1 MEVILIKDVK
11 GYGKAGTLVKVS
23 DGYARNKL
31 IPAKEAI
38 EVTPANKKALEREK
52 AAQEA
57 KRQADLAAAIGV
69 DATVLETTISTWN
82 TAVTNQKDEEFGRN
96 AFKNT
101 LDETYYAVKINPG
114 IHHCMGGVV
123 INTNTEVLDTNGNAI
138 ANLFAAGEVTGGVH
152 GANRLGGNAVADIV
166 VFGRIAGAAAAANAE

>member
-38 EVTPANKKALEREK
+38 EATPANKKALEREK

-57 KRQADLAAAIGV
+57 KRQQDLAAAKEQK
-69 DATVLETTISTWN
+69 AKLESMTLTLKTKAGEGGRLFGAI
-82 TAVTNQKDEEFGRN
+82 TNKDIAEEFKKQTGMDIDKKK
-96 AFKNT
+96 FI
-101 LDETYYAVKINPG
+101 LDAPIKSVGEFTIDVKLFTDVTAKCKIN
-114 IHHCMGGVV
+114 VV
-123 INTNTEVLDTNGNAI
+123 A
-138 ANLFAAGEVTGGVH
+138 
-152 GANRLGGNAVADIV
+152 
-166 VFGRIAGAAAAANAE
+166 

>member
-38 EVTPANKKALEREK
+38 EATPANKKALEREK

-57 KRQADLAAAIGV
+57 KRQADLAAAKEQK
-69 DATVLETTISTWN
+69 AKLESMTLTLKTKAGEGGRLFGAI
-82 TAVTNQKDEEFGRN
+82 TNKDIAEEFKKQTGMDIDKKK
-96 AFKNT
+96 F
-101 LDETYYAVKINPG
+101 
-114 IHHCMGGVV
+114 
-123 INTNTEVLDTNGNAI
+123 VLD
-138 ANLFAAGEVTGGVH
+138 AARHSHQKSIG
-152 GANRLGGNAVADIV
+152 
-166 VFGRIAGAAAAANAE
+166 

>member
-38 EVTPANKKALEREK
+38 EATPANKKALEREK

-57 KRQADLAAAIGV
+57 KRQADLAAAKEQK
-69 DATVLETTISTWN
+69 AKMESMTLVLKTKAGEGGRLFGAI
-82 TAVTNQKDEEFGRN
+82 TNKDIAEEFKKQTGMDIDKKK
-96 AFKNT
+96 F
-101 LDETYYAVKINPG
+101 
-114 IHHCMGGVV
+114 
-123 INTNTEVLDTNGNAI
+123 VLDAPIKSVGEFTI
-138 ANLFAAGEVTGGVH
+138 DVKLFTDV
-152 GANRLGGNAVADIV
+152 VAKCKVNV
-166 VFGRIAGAAAAANAE
+166 VA

>member
-38 EVTPANKKALEREK
+38 EATPANKKALEREK

-57 KRQADLAAAIGV
+57 KRQADLAAAKEQK
-69 DATVLETTISTWN
+69 AKLESMTLVLKTKAGEGGRLFGAI
-82 TAVTNQKDEEFGRN
+82 TNKDIAEEFKKQTGMDIDKKK
-96 AFKNT
+96 F
-101 LDETYYAVKINPG
+101 
-114 IHHCMGGVV
+114 
-123 INTNTEVLDTNGNAI
+123 VLDAPIKSVGEFTI
-138 ANLFAAGEVTGGVH
+138 DVKLFTDV
-152 GANRLGGNAVADIV
+152 VAKCKVNV
-166 VFGRIAGAAAAANAE
+166 VA

>member
-38 EVTPANKKALEREK
+38 EATPANKKALEREK

-57 KRQADLAAAIGV
+57 KRQADLAAAKEQK
-69 DATVLETTISTWN
+69 AKLESMTLTLKTKAGEGGRLFGAI
-82 TAVTNQKDEEFGRN
+82 TNKDIAEEFKKQTGMDIDKKK
-96 AFKNT
+96 FV
-101 LDETYYAVKINPG
+101 LDAPIKSVGECTVDVKLFTDVVAKCKIN
-114 IHHCMGGVV
+114 VV
-123 INTNTEVLDTNGNAI
+123 A
-138 ANLFAAGEVTGGVH
+138 
-152 GANRLGGNAVADIV
+152 
-166 VFGRIAGAAAAANAE
+166 

>member
-38 EVTPANKKALEREK
+38 AATPANKKALEREK

-57 KRQADLAAAIGV
+57 KRQADLAAAKEQK
-69 DATVLETTISTWN
+69 AKLESMTLTLKTKAGEGGRLFGAI
-82 TAVTNQKDEEFGRN
+82 TNKDIAEEFKKQTGMTPKLYGN
-96 AFKNT
+96 LLKT
-101 LDETYYAVKINPG
+101 SPVT
-114 IHHCMGGVV
+114 
-123 INTNTEVLDTNGNAI
+123 DTHI
-138 ANLFAAGEVTGGVH
+138 AWK
-152 GANRLGGNAVADIV
+152 
-166 VFGRIAGAAAAANAE
+166 

>member
-38 EVTPANKKALEREK
+38 EATPANKKALEREK

-57 KRQADLAAAIGV
+57 KRQADLAAAKEQK
-69 DATVLETTISTWN
+69 AKMESMTLVLKTKAGEGGRLFGAI
-82 TAVTNQKDEEFGRN
+82 TNKDIAEEFKKQTGMDIDKKK
-96 AFKNT
+96 FV
-101 LDETYYAVKINPG
+101 LDAPIKSVGEFTIDVKLFTDVVAKCKIN
-114 IHHCMGGVV
+114 VV
-123 INTNTEVLDTNGNAI
+123 A
-138 ANLFAAGEVTGGVH
+138 
-152 GANRLGGNAVADIV
+152 
-166 VFGRIAGAAAAANAE
+166 

>member
-38 EVTPANKKALEREK
+38 EATPANKKALEREK

-57 KRQADLAAAIGV
+57 KRQADLAAAKEQK
-69 DATVLETTISTWN
+69 AKLESMTLTLKTKAGEGGRLFGAI
-82 TAVTNQKDEEFGRN
+82 TNKDIAEEFKKQTGMDIDKKK
-96 AFKNT
+96 F
-101 LDETYYAVKINPG
+101 
-114 IHHCMGGVV
+114 
-123 INTNTEVLDTNGNAI
+123 VLDAPIKSVGEFTI
-138 ANLFAAGEVTGGVH
+138 DVKLFTDV
-152 GANRLGGNAVADIV
+152 VAKCKVNV
-166 VFGRIAGAAAAANAE
+166 VA

>member
-38 EVTPANKKALEREK
+38 EATPANKKALEREK

-57 KRQADLAAAIGV
+57 KRQADLAAAKEQK
-69 DATVLETTISTWN
+69 AKLESMTLTLKTKAGEGGRLFGAI
-82 TAVTNQKDEEFGRN
+82 TNKDIAEEFKKQTGMDIDKKK
-96 AFKNT
+96 FV
-101 LDETYYAVKINPG
+101 LDAPIKSVGEFTVDVKLFTDVVAKCKIN
-114 IHHCMGGVV
+114 VV
-123 INTNTEVLDTNGNAI
+123 A
-138 ANLFAAGEVTGGVH
+138 
-152 GANRLGGNAVADIV
+152 
-166 VFGRIAGAAAAANAE
+166 

>member
-38 EVTPANKKALEREK
+38 EATPANKKALEREK

-57 KRQADLAAAIGV
+57 KRQADLAAAKEQK
-69 DATVLETTISTWN
+69 AKMESMTLVLKTKAGEGGRLFGAI
-82 TAVTNQKDEEFGRN
+82 TNKDIAEEFKKQTGMDIDKKTVVLH
-96 AFKNT
+96 APIKSVGEFT
-101 LDETYYAVKINPG
+101 IDVKLFPD
-114 IHHCMGGVV
+114 VV
-123 INTNTEVLDTNGNAI
+123 AKCKVNV
-138 ANLFAAGEVTGGVH
+138 
-152 GANRLGGNAVADIV
+152 VA
-166 VFGRIAGAAAAANAE
+166 

>member
-38 EVTPANKKALEREK
+38 EATPANKKALEREK

-57 KRQADLAAAIGV
+57 KCQADLAAAKEQK
-69 DATVLETTISTWN
+69 AKMESMTLVLKTKAGEGGRLFGAI
-82 TAVTNQKDEEFGRN
+82 TNKDIAEEFKKQTGMDIDKKK
-96 AFKNT
+96 F
-101 LDETYYAVKINPG
+101 
-114 IHHCMGGVV
+114 
-123 INTNTEVLDTNGNAI
+123 VLDAPIKSVGEFTI
-138 ANLFAAGEVTGGVH
+138 DVKLFTDV
-152 GANRLGGNAVADIV
+152 VAKCKVNV
-166 VFGRIAGAAAAANAE
+166 VA

>member
-38 EVTPANKKALEREK
+38 EATPANKKALEREK

-57 KRQADLAAAIGV
+57 KRQADLAAAKEQK
-69 DATVLETTISTWN
+69 AKLESMTLTLKTKAGEGGRLFGAI
-82 TAVTNQKDEEFGRN
+82 TNKDIAEEFKKQTGMDIDKKK
-96 AFKNT
+96 FV
-101 LDETYYAVKINPG
+101 LDAPIKSVGEFTVDVKLFIDVVAKCKIN
-114 IHHCMGGVV
+114 VV
-123 INTNTEVLDTNGNAI
+123 A
-138 ANLFAAGEVTGGVH
+138 
-152 GANRLGGNAVADIV
+152 
-166 VFGRIAGAAAAANAE
+166 

>member
-38 EVTPANKKALEREK
+38 EATPANKKALEREK

-57 KRQADLAAAIGV
+57 KRQADLAAAKEQK
-69 DATVLETTISTWN
+69 AKLESMTLVLKTKAGEGGRLFGAI
-82 TAVTNQKDEEFGRN
+82 TNKDIAEEFKKQTGMDIDKKK
-96 AFKNT
+96 F
-101 LDETYYAVKINPG
+101 
-114 IHHCMGGVV
+114 
-123 INTNTEVLDTNGNAI
+123 VLDAPIKSVGEFTI
-138 ANLFAAGEVTGGVH
+138 DVKLFTDV
-152 GANRLGGNAVADIV
+152 VAKCKVSV
-166 VFGRIAGAAAAANAE
+166 VA

>member
-38 EVTPANKKALEREK
+38 EATPANKKALEREK

-57 KRQADLAAAIGV
+57 KRQADLAAAKEQK
-69 DATVLETTISTWN
+69 AKLESMTLVLKTKAGEGGRLFGAI
-82 TAVTNQKDEEFGRN
+82 TNKDIAEEFKKQTGMDIDKKK
-96 AFKNT
+96 FV
-101 LDETYYAVKINPG
+101 LDAPIKSVGEFTIDVKLFTDVVAKCKIN
-114 IHHCMGGVV
+114 VV
-123 INTNTEVLDTNGNAI
+123 A
-138 ANLFAAGEVTGGVH
+138 
-152 GANRLGGNAVADIV
+152 
-166 VFGRIAGAAAAANAE
+166 

>member
-38 EVTPANKKALEREK
+38 EATPANKKALEREK

-57 KRQADLAAAIGV
+57 KRQADLAAAKEQK
-69 DATVLETTISTWN
+69 AKLESMTLTLKTKAGEGGRLFGAI
-82 TAVTNQKDEEFGRN
+82 TNKDIAEEFKKQTGMDIDKKK
-96 AFKNT
+96 FV
-101 LDETYYAVKINPG
+101 LDAPIKSVGEFTIDVKLFTDVVAKCKIN
-114 IHHCMGGVV
+114 VV
-123 INTNTEVLDTNGNAI
+123 A
-138 ANLFAAGEVTGGVH
+138 
-152 GANRLGGNAVADIV
+152 
-166 VFGRIAGAAAAANAE
+166 

>member
-38 EVTPANKKALEREK
+38 EATPANKKALEREK

-57 KRQADLAAAIGV
+57 KRQADLAAAKEQK
-69 DATVLETTISTWN
+69 AKMESMTLVLKTKAGEGGRLFGAI
-82 TAVTNQKDEEFGRN
+82 TNKDIAEEFKKQTGMDIDKKK
-96 AFKNT
+96 F
-101 LDETYYAVKINPG
+101 
-114 IHHCMGGVV
+114 
-123 INTNTEVLDTNGNAI
+123 VLDAPIKSVGEFTI
-138 ANLFAAGEVTGGVH
+138 DVKLFTDVVAKCKVNV
-152 GANRLGGNAVADIV
+152 GA
-166 VFGRIAGAAAAANAE
+166 